1 MRRRSIWVCQV
12 EVMMSLMLKL
22 KEILIRNLIMQLT
35 VSSSHLTRVEEVEV
49 DNLLP
54 VLPWLCVDVCDLRD
68 S

>member
-1 MRRRSIWVCQV
+1 
-12 EVMMSLMLKL
+12 MSGISESRGPVLV
-22 KEILIRNLIMQLT
+22 RD
-35 VSSSHLTRVEEVEV
+35 VEEVEV